1 MTTFDL
7 RKLRLRSGDQARERV
22 EIELEPLVLGGQ
34 AYQPQPNAALAE
46 LTVTRA
52 SSGTVL
58 ELALDVSLEGPC
70 FRCLTDAELP
80 LSLRLREYEATKP
93 EGDEEQT
100 EYLEDDRLDLS
111 AWTDDEARDHAVK
124 GGAVVEALARQV
136 QEVLHVAGGLVGQ
149 ELQLHLPE
157 LRFDDRTRGRGFGQ
171 RRFAAK
177 ALALSGELRALGN
190 GRAVQ
195 ASAAELRQRDP
206 SEEPGELDAVLE
218 VDPAP

>member
-7 RKLRLRSGDQARERV
+7 RTLRLRSGDQARERV
-22 EIELEPLVLGGQ
+22 EIELEPLLLGGQ
-34 AYQPQPNAALAE
+34 TYEPRPNPAPAE

-80 LSLRLREYEATKP
+80 VSLRLREYEATKP

-111 AWTDDEARDHAVK
+111 AWTHDAIVLALPDKILCRPDCAGLCPVCGKDLNVEPHQHEEAPPDSRWA
-124 GGAVVEALARQV
+124 ALEALRA
-136 QEVLHVAGGLVGQ
+136 
-149 ELQLHLPE
+149 
-157 LRFDDRTRGRGFGQ
+157 DD
-171 RRFAAK
+171 
-177 ALALSGELRALGN
+177 
-190 GRAVQ
+190 
-195 ASAAELRQRDP
+195 AS
-206 SEEPGELDAVLE
+206 
-218 VDPAP
+218 

>member
-34 AYQPQPNAALAE
+34 AYLPQPNPALAE

-58 ELALDVSLEGPC
+58 ELVLDVSLEGPC

-100 EYLEDDRLDLS
+100 EYLEDDQLDLS
-111 AWTDDEARDHAVK
+111 AWTHDAIV
-124 GGAVVEALARQV
+124 
-136 QEVLHVAGGLVGQ
+136 
-149 ELQLHLPE
+149 
-157 LRFDDRTRGRGFGQ
+157 
-171 RRFAAK
+171 
-177 ALALSGELRALGN
+177 LALPDKILCRPDCAGLCPVCGKDLNLEPH
-190 GRAVQ
+190 
-195 ASAAELRQRDP
+195 EH
-206 SEEPGELDAVLE
+206 SEERM
-218 VDPAP
+218 DPRWEKLSQLREET